1 MTAQP
6 AWPAVASEAIALP
19 PPGYL
24 ALMVLGLCAVS
35 TAAPLIA
42 ATAAPALAIAFWRT
56 TLASAAILPVA
67 AVRNRTELG
76 SLDRRQRRLSAAS
89 GAFLAGHFATWVPSI
104 ALTTVA
110 SSTALVSTQ
119 PVWAAVIARLAGR
132 RMERGAWVGIG
143 IAVAGAAWISGADL
157 ALSARALLGD
167 ALAVTGGMFAAA
179 YITVGAAVRA
189 RISTT
194 AYTAICYTTCSLLL
208 LAGCLLS
215 GAALAGYSG
224 GTWLKL
230 AGLTVGAQLLGHSLF
245 NVVLR
250 STSAT
255 VVSLAILFE
264 VPGAA
269 VIAALWLGQ
278 TPPLSAVPGMALL
291 LAGIAVVVR
300 YGRPATNPAT
310 NPAPEPASE
319 PDRPAPDR
327 GPAGGAA
334 RGGAARG

>member
-6 AWPAVASEAIALP
+6 DRPAALPATEAIALP

-24 ALMVLGLCAVS
+24 ALMVVALFAVS

-56 TLASAAILPVA
+56 TLASAVILPTAV
-67 AVRNRTELG
+67 VRNRAELW
-76 SLDRRQRRLSAAS
+76 SADRRPRRLSALS
-89 GAFLAGHFATWVPSI
+89 GVFLAGHFATWVPSI
-104 ALTTVA
+104 VLTTVA

-119 PVWAAVIARLAGR
+119 PVWAAVAARLAGR
-132 RMERGAWVGIG
+132 RVERGVWLGIG
-143 IAVAGAAWISGADL
+143 IAVAGAAWLSGADL
-157 ALSARALLGD
+157 ALSVQALFGD
-167 ALAVTGGMFAAA
+167 LLALTGGVFAAA

-208 LAGCLLS
+208 LGVCLFS
-215 GAALAGYSG
+215 GVALAGYTA
-224 GTWLKL
+224 GTWVKL
-230 AGLTVGAQLLGHSLF
+230 AALTVGAQLLGHSLF

-250 STSAT
+250 STSPT

-269 VIAALWLGQ
+269 LIAGLWLGQ
-278 TPPLSAVPGMALL
+278 VPPVSAVPGLVLL

-300 YGRPATNPAT
+300 YGRTRPVESDVPANSGDSGQAVLP
-310 NPAPEPASE
+310 
-319 PDRPAPDR
+319 
-327 GPAGGAA
+327 
-334 RGGAARG
+334 